1 MGLAA
6 FNRMRREAAERE
18 AKAKQEAEK
27 PVEKMIVKEL
37 KEELLKHGI
46 QAEES
51 AKKADLVVLLESVL
65 NPDNQGDSD
74 PETQQDNQEP
84 DQPKD
89 DDQPKE

>member
-18 AKAKQEAEK
+18 VKAKQEAEK
-27 PVEKMIVKEL
+27 PIEKMTIKEL

-51 AKKADLVVLLESVL
+51 AKKADLVALLESVS
-65 NPDNQGDSD
+65 NPDSQDNPD
-74 PETQQDNQEP
+74 PEAQQDDQE
-84 DQPKD
+84 Q
-89 DDQPKE
+89 DQPKEDQPKE